1 VATPPTAATKTETSL
16 KERARAAA
24 QTKQTAK
31 APHRNP
37 APATRHPHKRRQISA
52 QITPNR
58 PIAAASTTKSNL
70 HCPLDPRREPHAD
83 PRTRNLST
91 AGGERRTW
99 AALVDGR
106 DRPAEA
112 ETDAD
117 DATAGG
123 AAAAASIARGN
134 PSPARSP
141 ALTREVAWIKKK

>member
-16 KERARAAA
+16 KERTRAAE
-24 QTKQTAK
+24 QTKQSGK
-31 APHRNP
+31 ARHRNP

-112 ETDAD
+112 EADAD
-117 DATAGG
+117 DATA

-141 ALTREVAWIKKK
+141 ALTREVAWMD